1 MHNQEE
7 EESELFLEFLT
18 NNLQHLNNSNRI
30 DRLFAEDSLSINYL
44 SALIYG
50 YPYIPFSGS
59 SLRPFCLNH
68 IINDI
73 VVNNR
78 KQIIEFGSGISSI
91 FIGRLIK
98 KNNLNATLLSVEHD
112 LEWSEQLSQMLS
124 KENLDDVVYICYAPL
139 KKCALALDENE
150 WYDTAIIDSAIDN
163 SLFDMV
169 IIDGPPAWM
178 KDKSRARYP
187 AVPYMMGKL
196 NKNYSFYLDDA
207 IRQGEQAIIASWEQE
222 YAIKFKYSGS
232 SLAHYY
238 AGISFYTEPYA
249 YY

>member
-1 MHNQEE
+1 MNKQEE
-7 EESELFLEFLT
+7 QSELFLKFLT
-18 NNLQHLNNSNRI
+18 NNLQHINNSNRI
-30 DRLFAEDSLSINYL
+30 NRLFAEDNLSINYL
-44 SALIYG
+44 SALIDG

-73 VVNNR
+73 VINNR
-78 KQIIEFGSGISSI
+78 KQIIEFGSGISTI

-112 LEWSEQLSQMLS
+112 PEWFKQLSKMLS
-124 KENLDDVVYICYAPL
+124 KEKLEDVVKICYAPL
-139 KKCALALDENE
+139 KKCSLAVDENE
-150 WYDTAIIDSAIDN
+150 WYDISIIDSVIEN
-163 SLFDMV
+163 KLFDMV

-187 AVPYMMGKL
+187 AVPYMVDKL
-196 NKNYSFYLDDA
+196 NKNYAIYLDDA
-207 IRQGEQAIIASWEQE
+207 IRQGEQAIIALWEQE
-222 YAIKFKYSGS
+222 NTIKFNYSGS

-238 AGISFYTEPYA
+238 NGNSFYTEPYA